1 MLVEQNEVEKK
12 DMKESLVKT
21 LWSYKPFL
29 RLNSSWKLIMVH
41 QLREKQY
48 ISLLWESALS

>member
-1 MLVEQNEVEKK
+1 MLVEQNEVGKK